1 MYSTLGFF
9 FWQAASQGE
18 QSSGLLSRLV
28 HQLEHVGIVNFLM
41 IGFVLF
47 ALGVAGVL
55 TRRNIIVILMS
66 IELIF
71 NAANLNLVAFSSFWI
86 SKGVANSAI
95 NPYWGEIFTIF
106 VIVVA
111 VAEAAIGLGIVIALY
126 RNRETIAIDE
136 INLLKW

>member
-1 MYSTLGFF
+1 MHSTLGFF
-9 FWQAASQGE
+9 LLQAVAANQ
-18 QSSGLLSRLV
+18 QASGLLDRLTQ
-28 HQLEHVGIVNFLM
+28 QLHEVGMPQFLLL
-41 IGFVLF
+41 GFVLF

-71 NAANLNLVAFSSFWI
+71 NAANINLVAFSSFWI
-86 SKGVANSAI
+86 AKGVASATI
-95 NPYWGEIFTIF
+95 NPYWGEVFTIF